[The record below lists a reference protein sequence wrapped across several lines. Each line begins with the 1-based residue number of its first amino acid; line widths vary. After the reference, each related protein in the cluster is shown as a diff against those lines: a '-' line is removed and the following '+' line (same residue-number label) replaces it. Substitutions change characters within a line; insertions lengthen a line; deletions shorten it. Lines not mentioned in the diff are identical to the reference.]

1 MTAIAGTRRTYQ
13 ELADGTIRV
22 KIDIDPAFRDAFLDQ
37 FRQIDMPVALAP
49 LKADFE
55 SMAPESKPDQEKP
68 KGGDLARLAGQ
79 LCNNPRFQEFLNVN
93 NAEEA
98 ARFIRT
104 ECGIVSRAELDH
116 DLDAQDIFHARFR
129 RPFAAMQP

>member
-55 SMAPESKPDQEKP
+55 KRQDHAP
-68 KGGDLARLAGQ
+68 KGGDIARLAGQ

-98 ARFIRT
+98 ARLIRT

-129 RPFAAMQP
+129 CPFAAMQP